1 MSIAG
6 NELFELSR
14 GVLDAASKK
23 VSLIE
28 DITRRTKMLAMNAL
42 IEAARAGDAG
52 RGFAVVANEVSEI
65 SKQVNVI
72 TKELRS
78 EIVSRVDH
86 LTTTGSAMVQEMHGK
101 RLADLSLNMIEIID
115 RNLYERSCD
124 VRWWAT
130 DSAVVDCAA
139 DPSDDRRRHASQ
151 RLGVILESYTV
162 YLDLWIAD
170 LKGEVIATGRPTR
183 YPSALG
189 ARVADEGWF
198 RQALATRTGN
208 DFTVGDV
215 ARNSR
220 LDDRV
225 VATYATAIRRDG
237 LADSEPVGVLG
248 IFFDWEPQAAAVVE
262 GVRLEEAE
270 RNRTR
275 CLLLD
280 ARHRLIASSDGKGM
294 LTEVFPL
301 RRTDEAMGHYVDS
314 SGRIIG
320 YSLTPGY
327 ETYKGLG
334 WYGVIVQDPERG
346 GGAGGANSFPP
357 TAGSAD

>member
-1 MSIAG
+1 MSVAG

-14 GVLDAASKK
+14 GVLDVASKK

-65 SKQVNVI
+65 SKQVNTI
-72 TKELRS
+72 THELRT
-78 EIVSRVDH
+78 EIVARVDH
-86 LTTTGSAMVQEMHGK
+86 LTTTGSAMVREMHGK
-101 RLADLSLNMIEIID
+101 RLADLALNMIEIID

-139 DPSDDRRRHASQ
+139 DPTEENRRHASH

-162 YLDLWIAD
+162 YLDLWICD
-170 LKGEVIATGRPTR
+170 LKGEVIATGRPDR
-183 YPSALG
+183 YRNAVG
-189 ARVADEGWF
+189 AGVADEAWF
-198 RQALATRTGN
+198 RQALNTRNGG

-215 ARNSR
+215 MRNPR

-237 LADSEPVGVLG
+237 EADGEPIGVLG
-248 IFFDWEPQAAAVVE
+248 IFFDWEPQAAAVVQ
-262 GVRLEEAE
+262 GVRLEDGE
-270 RNRTR
+270 RSRSR

-280 ARHRLIASSDGKGM
+280 ARHRVIASSDGRG
-294 LTEVFPL
+294 LLSETIAL
-301 RRTDEAMGHYVDS
+301 RQGDGTIGHYADP
-314 SGRIIG
+314 SGRVFG
-320 YSLTPGY
+320 YALTPGY

-334 WYGVIVQDPERG
+334 WYGAIVQEPDRQD
-346 GGAGGANSFPP
+346 GAGPVW
-357 TAGSAD
+357 

>member
-1 MSIAG
+1 MSVAG

-14 GVLDAASKK
+14 GVLDVASKK

-65 SKQVNVI
+65 STQVNSI

-78 EIVSRVDH
+78 EIVARVDH
-86 LTTTGSAMVQEMHGK
+86 LTTTGSAMVREMHGK

-139 DPSDDRRRHASQ
+139 DPTAEHRRHATQ

-162 YLDLWIAD
+162 YLDLWVAD
-170 LKGEVIATGRPTR
+170 LDGNVIATGRPDR
-183 YPSALG
+183 YHGAIG
-189 ARVADEGWF
+189 ARVGDEPWF
-198 RQALATRTGN
+198 RQALATRSGGE
-208 DFTVGDV
+208 FTVGDV
-215 ARNSR
+215 TRNAR
-220 LDDRV
+220 LDNRV
-225 VATYATAIRRDG
+225 VATYATAIRRG
-237 LADSEPVGVLG
+237 GETGGEPIGVLG

-262 GVRLEEAE
+262 GVRLEEGE
-270 RNRTR
+270 RARSR

-280 ARHRLIASSDGKGM
+280 ARHRVIASSDGRGL
-294 LTEVFPL
+294 LTETVPL
-301 RRTDEAMGHYVDS
+301 RRSGGTMGHYLEGN
-314 SGRIIG
+314 GRTIG
-320 YSLTPGY
+320 YALTPGY

-334 WYGVIVQDPERG
+334 WYGVIVQDAEKSG
-346 GGAGGANSFPP
+346 HLG
-357 TAGSAD
+357 

>member
-1 MSIAG
+1 MSVAG

-14 GVLDAASKK
+14 GVLDVASKK

-65 SKQVNVI
+65 STQVNTI

-78 EIVSRVDH
+78 EIVARVDH
-86 LTTTGSAMVQEMHGK
+86 LTTTGSAMVQEMHGR

-130 DSAVVDCAA
+130 DSAVVECVA
-139 DPSDDRRRHASQ
+139 DPTETKRRHSSH
-151 RLGVILESYTV
+151 RLSVILESYTV
-162 YLDLWIAD
+162 YLDLWICD
-170 LKGEVIATGRPTR
+170 LKGEVIATGRPDR
-183 YPSALG
+183 YREAVGSS
-189 ARVADEGWF
+189 VADEAWF
-198 RQALATRTGN
+198 RQALATGN
-208 DFTVGDV
+208 GGEFIVGDV
-215 ARNSR
+215 ARNRR

-225 VATYATAIRRDG
+225 VATYATAIRREGEADG
-237 LADSEPVGVLG
+237 APIGVLG
-248 IFFDWEPQAAAVVE
+248 IFFDWEPQAAAVVQ
-262 GVRLEEAE
+262 GVRLEPGE
-270 RNRTR
+270 RERSR

-280 ARHRLIASSDGKGM
+280 ARHRVIASSDGRGL
-294 LTEVFPL
+294 LTETLAL
-301 RRTDEAMGHYVDS
+301 RRSADTMGHYIDAQ
-314 SGRIIG
+314 GRVIG
-320 YSLTPGY
+320 YALTPGY

-334 WYGVIVQDPERG
+334 WYGVIVQ
-346 GGAGGANSFPP
+346 
-357 TAGSAD
+357 TV

>member
-1 MSIAG
+1 MSVAG
-6 NELFELSR
+6 SELFELSK
-14 GVLDAASKK
+14 GVLDVASKK

-65 SKQVNVI
+65 SNQVNTI

-78 EIVSRVDH
+78 EIVARVDH
-86 LTTTGSAMVQEMHGK
+86 LTTTGSALVREMHGK
-101 RLADLSLNMIEIID
+101 RLADLALNMIEIID

-139 DPSDDRRRHASQ
+139 DPSEEKRRHASQ

-162 YLDLWIAD
+162 YLDLWICDA
-170 LKGEVIATGRPTR
+170 KGEVIATGRPGR
-183 YPSALG
+183 YAGTVGS
-189 ARVADEGWF
+189 RVGEEAWF
-198 RQALATRTGN
+198 RQAMATRHGGE
-208 DFTVGDV
+208 FTVGDV
-215 ARNSR
+215 ARNAR
-220 LDDRV
+220 LDNRV
-225 VATYATAIRRDG
+225 VATYATAIRSNGDTDG
-237 LADSEPVGVLG
+237 APIGVLG

-262 GVRLEEAE
+262 GVRLEEGE
-270 RNRTR
+270 RERTR

-280 ARHRLIASSDGKGM
+280 ARHRVIASSDGRG
-294 LTEVFPL
+294 LLSETVAV
-301 RRTDEAMGHYVDS
+301 RRNGTGAGGAGDVGGGMGHYVEPT
-314 SGRIIG
+314 GRTVG
-320 YSLTPGY
+320 YALTPGY

-334 WYGVIVQDPERG
+334 WYGVIVQEPDRRNGPG
-346 GGAGGANSFPP
+346 LG
-357 TAGSAD
+357 

>member
-1 MSIAG
+1 MAGDKKMSMAG
-6 NELFELSR
+6 TDLFELSR
-14 GVLDAASKK
+14 GVLDVASKK
-23 VSLIE
+23 VTLIE

-42 IEAARAGDAG
+42 IEAARAGEAG

-65 SKQVNVI
+65 STQVNSI

-78 EIVSRVDH
+78 EIVARVDH

-130 DSAVVDCAA
+130 DSAVVDCAV
-139 DPSDDRRRHASQ
+139 DPTEEARRHAAH

-170 LKGEVIATGRPTR
+170 RNGEVIANGRPDR
-183 YPSALG
+183 YRQ
-189 ARVADEGWF
+189 ARGSNVANEAWF
-198 RQALATRTGN
+198 RQALATKNGGE
-208 DFTVGDV
+208 FVVGDV
-215 ARNSR
+215 ARNGL

-237 LADSEPVGVLG
+237 ESEGEVLGVLG
-248 IFFDWEPQAAAVVE
+248 IFFDWEPQAAAVVQ
-262 GVRLEEAE
+262 GVRLEDTE
-270 RNRTR
+270 RERTR

-280 ARHRLIASSDGKGM
+280 ARHRVIAASDGRGI
-294 LTEVFPL
+294 LTESLPL
-301 RRTDEAMGHYVDS
+301 RRGAGSMGHYLDGDRV
-314 SGRIIG
+314 IG
-320 YSLTPGY
+320 YALTPGY

-334 WYGVIVQDPERG
+334 WYGVIVQDR
-346 GGAGGANSFPP
+346 
-357 TAGSAD
+357 

>member
-1 MSIAG
+1 MSVAG
-6 NELFELSR
+6 SELFELSR
-14 GVLDAASKK
+14 GVLDVASKK

-65 SKQVNVI
+65 SSQVNSI

-78 EIVSRVDH
+78 EIVARVDH
-86 LTTTGSAMVQEMHGK
+86 LTTTGSAMVREMHGK
-101 RLADLSLNMIEIID
+101 RLADLALNMIEIID

-139 DPSDDRRRHASQ
+139 DPTAGNRRTASH

-170 LKGEVIATGRPTR
+170 LKGEVIATGRPGR
-183 YPSALG
+183 YPG
-189 ARVADEGWF
+189 AMGAQVADEAWF
-198 RQALATRTGN
+198 RQALATRNGGE
-208 DFTVGDV
+208 FTVGDV
-215 ARNSR
+215 TRSHR

-237 LADSEPVGVLG
+237 AADGEPIGVLG
-248 IFFDWEPQAAAVVE
+248 IFFDWEPQAAAVVQ
-262 GVRLEEAE
+262 GVRLEEGE
-270 RNRTR
+270 RARSR

-280 ARHRLIASSDGKGM
+280 ARHRVIAASDGRGL
-294 LTEVFPL
+294 LTETFPL
-301 RRTDEAMGHYVDS
+301 RRSGNAMGHYAEA
-314 SGRIIG
+314 SGRTVG
-320 YSLTPGY
+320 YALTPGY

-334 WYGVIVQDPERG
+334 WYGLIVQEPERNG
-346 GGAGGANSFPP
+346 LSG
-357 TAGSAD
+357 